1 MPDFENRAPTHE
13 RQSLERAF
21 DPDVF
26 NGQAREMI
34 NLLASYL
41 GSLSPGNSVPVLP
54 ETNPNKLLAFW
65 QQDFRTDNR
74 SVEDRTR
81 DIITQSLHLHHPRNL
96 GHQVAPV
103 LPLAAV
109 TELLSGLLNNGM
121 AVYETGPVSSV
132 MEKIV
137 ADWAC
142 KKLGYPDTANGF
154 LTSGGTLGNLTALLA
169 ARQKMA
175 GYDAWKEGNFNRQPL
190 AVLVSAEAHYCVE
203 RAAKIMG
210 LGEQGVVKIASGE
223 GFAMD
228 MNALET
234 DYEDITQKGFK
245 VIAVVGSACTT
256 STGSYDPI
264 EKIADFCKQKECWF
278 HVDGAHGGAVMLSD
292 KYRHWVKGMEKADSV
307 VIDYHK
313 MLLTSALT
321 TAVLFKNGDDS
332 YQSFAQKA
340 QYLSEE
346 NDPRWYDL
354 YIRSIECTKKM
365 MSTKVYLLL
374 TTYGEEFFIR
384 YIDKMYDMARSFAA
398 FIHSQPDFDLL
409 MDPQSNIVCFRY
421 HPDTAN
427 ANLSRLNEK
436 LRRKVV
442 ESGRYYIVQTRVKG
456 ETWLRTT
463 LMNPLTRQQDL
474 EGVLGEIRSQALER

>member
-1 MPDFENRAPTHE
+1 MLNFESNSFVSE
-13 RQSLERAF
+13 WQNLEHPF
-21 DPDVF
+21 NPEVF
-26 NGQAREMI
+26 NQQAGEMVT
-34 NLLASYL
+34 LLANYL
-41 GSLSPGNSVPVLP
+41 GSLTPGSTVPVLP
-54 ETNPNKLLAFW
+54 ETDPNKLLAFW
-65 QQDFRTDNR
+65 QQDFRANNR
-74 SVEDRTR
+74 SVHERTR

-175 GYDAWKEGNFNRQPL
+175 GYDAWNKGGFNQQPL

-210 LGEQGVVKIASGE
+210 LGDKGVVKVASGE
-223 GFAMD
+223 GFS
-228 MNALET
+228 MNTEALQTAYEET
-234 DYEDITQKGFK
+234 TQKGFR

-264 EKIADFCKQKECWF
+264 KKIAAFCRQKQCWF
-278 HVDGAHGGAVMLSD
+278 HVDGAHGGAVMLSS
-292 KYRHWVKGMEKADSV
+292 KYRHWVEGIEEADSV

-321 TAVLFKNGDDS
+321 TAVLFKNGNDS
-332 YQSFAQKA
+332 YESFAQKA

-374 TTYGEEFFIR
+374 TTYGEEFFVR
-384 YIDKMYDMARSFAA
+384 YINKMYDMARYFATL
-398 FIHSQPDFDLL
+398 ISRQPDFEVL
-409 MDPQSNIVCFRY
+409 MTPQSNIVCFRY
-421 HPDTAN
+421 HPPAS
-427 ANLSRLNEK
+427 AENLSRLNEK

-442 ESGRYYIVQTRVKG
+442 ESGQYYIVQTRVHG

-463 LMNPLTRQQDL
+463 LMNPLTRQEDL
-474 EGVLGEIRSQALER
+474 EGILREIRSQAQV